1 MSITHQYALV
11 TGASSGIGKAIA
23 QQLALRGYHLLLISS
38 NPDKLKATSQAM
50 KTDFP
55 DIDIQF
61 FAQDLSKTEAIK
73 AIYEWSLPFHSSLTI
88 IINNAGYG
96 LSGKFEEISIQ
107 EQLNV
112 IDVNLKALVELTY
125 AFIPVLKQ
133 HAPHKTYMLNVASTT
148 AYQSVPF
155 FAIYTASKTA
165 VLSFSRSLRYELRD
179 TNISVSV
186 LSPGSTNTNFVNR
199 ARMSE
204 RIKKLAAKFSM
215 TPKEVAY
222 IALKGLFRGKA
233 EIIPGFL
240 NLLNAILPRF
250 VPKILV
256 ESIASNIY
264 KPES

>member
-1 MSITHQYALV
+1 MPLSHQYALV

-23 QQLALRGYHLLLISS
+23 QQLAQKGYHLLLVSS
-38 NPDKLKATSQAM
+38 NVLKLQTATQQL
-50 KTDFP
+50 KTEFP
-55 DIDIQF
+55 EIDIRF
-61 FAQDLSKTEAIK
+61 LAQDLSATGAIK
-73 AIYEWSLPFHSSLTI
+73 TIYEWTVPFHSSITI

-186 LSPGSTNTNFVNR
+186 LSPGSTNTDFVNR

-215 TPKEVAY
+215 APKEVAY

>member
-55 DIDIQF
+55 RIDIQF

-88 IINNAGYG
+88 IVNNAGYG
-96 LSGKFEEISIQ
+96 LAGRFEEIPIQ
-107 EQLNV
+107 EQLNI

-125 AFIPVLKQ
+125 VFIPVLKR
-133 HAPHKTYMLNVASTT
+133 HDNRKTFVLNVASTT
-148 AYQSVPF
+148 AYQSIPF

-186 LSPGSTNTNFVNR
+186 LSPGSTNTDFVNR

-204 RIKKLAAKFSM
+204 HIKKLATKFSM
-215 TPKEVAY
+215 TPDEVAT

-240 NLLNAILPRF
+240 NVLNAILPRF
-250 VPKILV
+250 VPKIWV
-256 ESIASNIY
+256 ESIGSNIY
-264 KPES
+264 KPKN